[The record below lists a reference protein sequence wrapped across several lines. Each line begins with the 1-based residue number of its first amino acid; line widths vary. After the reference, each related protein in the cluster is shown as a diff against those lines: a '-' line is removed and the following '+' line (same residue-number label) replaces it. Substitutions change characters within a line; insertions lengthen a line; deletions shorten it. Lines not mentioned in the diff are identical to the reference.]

1 MKGLKGLKNNK
12 KGKDKKGNLITI
24 NVDLKEKGIV

>member
-1 MKGLKGLKNNK
+1 MKGLNKNK